1 MGCPV
6 STHTGPGQTV
16 HSPPR
21 GIPGSATQSHK
32 IESILLTQ
40 LPVVLYLLHSNT
52 QESRM
57 IELVQAVLYAYAI
70 IAGPILLAAALGWLV
85 TVWAEDSAN

>member
-6 STHTGPGQTV
+6 STHTGPRQTV

-57 IELVQAVLYAYAI
+57 IEIVQAALQGLFI
-70 IAGPILLAAALGWLV
+70 IATPILAAAAVGNFL
-85 TVWAEDSAN
+85 N